1 MIPCSDLFQESM
13 RYSHTSF
20 SQMDILY
27 NGVVLENDVP
37 ISSGSFTTD
46 RTSNIR
52 YNASVEI
59 GMYPW
64 DSIPVTS
71 KGTRV
76 RLWRG
81 VTSIGTKER
90 VQVGEYQVFN
100 YKRTNRGTVSTSLKG
115 LENFIIESEFI
126 KPRTPPYGQS
136 TLLTIQQ
143 LITEVLPTAQ
153 FVITA
158 STDKIVSATGA
169 WEKDRWGAVTAL
181 AASISADIWCGYDG
195 RWYITD
201 VPDLGNLVGQYQI
214 DGGPAGVM
222 IEENREDTRD
232 QVYNAV
238 SVSSQS
244 SDQTVPPLW
253 AWAYDSDPTSDTYFY
268 GPYGQRVR
276 FFSSQFFTTVDQCQ
290 AYATRLLIQS
300 LAPNQSLAVGVL
312 PIPFLESGDPILV
325 VSEMGVPKGDY
336 LVQKTTVPLGGGNM
350 SIDVYGAT
358 TNDATFSLEH
368 RVGRLAGNDLGLAA

>member
-1 MIPCSDLFQESM
+1 
-13 RYSHTSF
+13 
-20 SQMDILY
+20 
-27 NGVVLENDVP
+27 
-37 ISSGSFTTD
+37 
-46 RTSNIR
+46 
-52 YNASVEI
+52 
-59 GMYPW
+59 
-64 DSIPVTS
+64 
-71 KGTRV
+71 
-76 RLWRG
+76 
-81 VTSIGTKER
+81 
-90 VQVGEYQVFN
+90 
-100 YKRTNRGTVSTSLKG
+100 VSTSLKG

-169 WEKDRWGAVTAL
+169 WERDRWGAVTAL

-238 SVSSQS
+238 IGLQPVLRP
-244 SDQTVPPLW
+244 D
-253 AWAYDSDPTSDTYFY
+253 
-268 GPYGQRVR
+268 G
-276 FFSSQFFTTVDQCQ
+276 
-290 AYATRLLIQS
+290 
-300 LAPNQSLAVGVL
+300 APAVGLGVRQRPDQRHVL
-312 PIPFLESGDPILV
+312 LRALRAAGALLLQPVLHHRGPVPGLRHPAADPV
-325 VSEMGVPKGDY
+325 PGAEPVAGRGSAADPVPGV
-336 LVQKTTVPLGGGNM
+336 
-350 SIDVYGAT
+350 
-358 TNDATFSLEH
+358 
-368 RVGRLAGNDLGLAA
+368 R